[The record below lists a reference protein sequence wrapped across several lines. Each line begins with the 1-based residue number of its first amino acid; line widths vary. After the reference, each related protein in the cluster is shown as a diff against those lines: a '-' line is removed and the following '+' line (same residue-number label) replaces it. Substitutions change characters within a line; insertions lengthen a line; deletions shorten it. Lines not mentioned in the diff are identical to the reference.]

1 MMNLTAS
8 KAWVNYRWKIRHNT
22 KFGLVILILHLVS
35 IPLALGFTLT
45 YFLSEINQSAD
56 TSAAYNPS
64 FSVLIIIPVAA
75 TLIAGALGV
84 VLAFQMFPH
93 LYKKTQV
100 DMDLSFPLTTR
111 QRFFSNYLAGLT
123 LYVLPFLLVS
133 LISFLILGIGGAVLN
148 GAASSADPMI
158 KEQALEIWHIVER
171 AVPTLIFCGLLMM
184 LMLYTMTVLICTC
197 CGTFFESVA
206 YTIVTHVLLFFLPT
220 SIIRGL
226 FSHFYGMSP
235 PEQIIQTRYFISPLG
250 GLYGLINILDRRW
263 LSDTYFTDF
272 LLSIGLPMLLMTA
285 LYFALAYILY
295 LRRKA
300 EDVSKPF
307 VYKGFYYF
315 ILTCGMICLTC
326 LFLSSLY
333 QRYPSFQDWGYIL
346 LITALAYF
354 LFEVVTNRG
363 FRRFWVSA
371 VRYGATIAGVAGI
384 SILINYTG
392 CFGAETRVPTES
404 QVSSVSFEY
413 TGLRTRQNFRVNME
427 ISDNKQIQDV
437 VSWHQK
443 VLDLRFLKPETTAEI
458 NSQTAATNPYYNS
471 GPWTTLT
478 YHLKSGGSFTREYY
492 SSTFDQF
499 FTLRDFSLS
508 EQYIDQFTAQMQENF
523 EKLAFAVK
531 FDNEGKRDS
540 TNANV
545 MLLRPFTRDPYPNS
559 QFLKFESSQ
568 QEIDEFFAALN
579 EDLSSVSMEELLN
592 PTSEYLG
599 EIQFSYTSDTIPMY
613 SNYTHLIDYMRR
625 YGLRLPDLSWM
636 ENAEDFSSN
645 HTLAFIS
652 PEQAE
657 TQLSYYL
664 RAYNDGIY
672 RVIDSYGPRY
682 PGNLQNESIQAQDI
696 QEISVLLRAAQPF
709 VYLTEEEAAGRW
721 VMVCNGDY
729 YSLPK
734 EAAPLAEQL
743 SQRYPFKVLDGP
755 LSVE

>member
-8 KAWVNYRWKIRHNT
+8 KAWVNYRWKIRHNI

-35 IPLALGFTLT
+35 IPLALGYALSSL
-45 YFLSEINQSAD
+45 LSEINQSAD

-64 FSVLIIIPVAA
+64 LSVLIIIPVAA

-93 LYKKTQV
+93 LYKKTQA

-111 QRFFSNYLAGLT
+111 QRFFSNFLAGLT
-123 LYVLPFLLVS
+123 LYVLPFLLAS

-295 LRRKA
+295 LRRNA

-333 QRYPSFQDWGYIL
+333 QRYPSFQ
-346 LITALAYF
+346 
-354 LFEVVTNRG
+354 
-363 FRRFWVSA
+363 
-371 VRYGATIAGVAGI
+371 
-384 SILINYTG
+384 
-392 CFGAETRVPTES
+392 
-404 QVSSVSFEY
+404 
-413 TGLRTRQNFRVNME
+413 E
-427 ISDNKQIQDV
+427 I
-437 VSWHQK
+437 
-443 VLDLRFLKPETTAEI
+443 
-458 NSQTAATNPYYNS
+458 
-471 GPWTTLT
+471 G
-478 YHLKSGGSFTREYY
+478 
-492 SSTFDQF
+492 
-499 FTLRDFSLS
+499 
-508 EQYIDQFTAQMQENF
+508 
-523 EKLAFAVK
+523 
-531 FDNEGKRDS
+531 
-540 TNANV
+540 
-545 MLLRPFTRDPYPNS
+545 
-559 QFLKFESSQ
+559 
-568 QEIDEFFAALN
+568 
-579 EDLSSVSMEELLN
+579 
-592 PTSEYLG
+592 
-599 EIQFSYTSDTIPMY
+599 
-613 SNYTHLIDYMRR
+613 
-625 YGLRLPDLSWM
+625 
-636 ENAEDFSSN
+636 
-645 HTLAFIS
+645 
-652 PEQAE
+652 
-657 TQLSYYL
+657 
-664 RAYNDGIY
+664 RAH
-672 RVIDSYGPRY
+672 V
-682 PGNLQNESIQAQDI
+682 
-696 QEISVLLRAAQPF
+696 
-709 VYLTEEEAAGRW
+709 
-721 VMVCNGDY
+721 
-729 YSLPK
+729 
-734 EAAPLAEQL
+734 
-743 SQRYPFKVLDGP
+743 
-755 LSVE
+755 